1 MVIKTPCP
9 SPVHVAPLHRGLFFL
24 QFYGEVP
31 ENRVDVIVANLTVTD
46 KDQPHTPAWNAV
58 YRISGGDPTGRFA
71 IQTDPNS
78 NDGLVTVVK
87 VSALGPLIS
96 LACSSLLNFRF
107 PPTTA
112 SDSFK
117 SGINIFWGVPICF
130 LVFFGSVYVEAT
142 LRPT

>member
-1 MVIKTPCP
+1 M
-9 SPVHVAPLHRGLFFL
+9 

-46 KDQPHTPAWNAV
+46 KDQPHTPSWNAV

-87 VSALGPLIS
+87 VSGT
-96 LACSSLLNFRF
+96 R
-107 PPTTA
+107 A
-112 SDSFK
+112 SD
-117 SGINIFWGVPICF
+117 
-130 LVFFGSVYVEAT
+130 LTAT
-142 LRPT
+142 LQ